1 MHIALRSFI
10 RLHRISQIAI
20 VPVFAAV
27 SVLALSAAGQQTP
40 LPQAQG
46 ATAAPASQVSAN
58 ESGQASCP
66 SDLNRDIPIS
76 TTIEA
81 KVTGILDSGHLKVG
95 NKIWVIVL
103 YGISYPGCR
112 LNAGSALYGHVTA
125 AISQKNPNF
134 SELSL
139 VFDHADCEGHA
150 KKEMPLWVVGLMG
163 PPDVSE
169 RMHDEVPT
177 VMQGASRST
186 VAAVLT
192 ASGGDDKLN
201 PGGPANTVH
210 PGIVIGKPKVKLE
223 PQGGPGCS
231 ARITSTN
238 RSVQLET
245 GSELILIAP
254 STP

>member
-40 LPQAQG
+40 LPQVQG
-46 ATAAPASQVSAN
+46 ATAAPASQAPAN
-58 ESGQASCP
+58 ETGKASCP

-125 AISQKNPNF
+125 AVSQKNPNF

-150 KKEMPLWVVGLMG
+150 KREMPLRLIGLVGPLEM
-163 PPDVSE
+163 SE
-169 RMHDEVPT
+169 SMHDEVPT
-177 VMQGASRST
+177 GLKGAQRNSP
-186 VAAVLT
+186 AAVLAT
-192 ASGGDDKLN
+192 VFRDDKLN
-201 PGGPANTVH
+201 PGGPPQTVH
-210 PGIVIGKPKVKLE
+210 VGVVLSLPKMKLDYE
-223 PQGGPGCS
+223 GGPGCS
-231 ARITSTN
+231 ARITSMD
-238 RSVQLET
+238 RSVQLEP
-245 GSELILIAP
+245 GSELILIVQSAP
-254 STP
+254 

>member
-1 MHIALRSFI
+1 MLVALRSFI
-10 RLHRISQIAI
+10 RLPRIGRIAI
-20 VPVFAAV
+20 VTAFAAI
-27 SVLALSAAGQQTP
+27 SVLALNAAGQQAP
-40 LPQAQG
+40 PAQATG
-46 ATAAPASQVSAN
+46 AAAAPAAQAPAS
-58 ESGQASCP
+58 EPGQASC
-66 SDLNRDIPIS
+66 STSLDRDIPVN

-112 LNAGSALYGHVTA
+112 LNAGSALYGHVMA
-125 AISQKNPNF
+125 AVSQKNPNF

-150 KKEMPLWVVGLMG
+150 KKELPLRVIGLMG

-177 VMQGASRST
+177 VMQGSSRNT
-186 VAAVLT
+186 VATVLT
-192 ASGGDDKLN
+192 SSGGDEKLN
-201 PGGPANTVH
+201 PGGLANTVH

-231 ARITSTN
+231 ARFSSTN

-245 GSELILIAP
+245 GSELILISP